1 MNGKLMY
8 RAVVI
13 VLAVF
18 LAVGLCGCKS
28 SGKNVDSSSQY
39 VSKPEKIVS
48 EIEKKC
54 SLPQMQ
60 QLNEEQV
67 FTEYGIEKKYFAYYS
82 AIVAADSISKD
93 EVVIFEAMDE
103 GEANTIR
110 DRLQEHYD
118 AVLRECEEYLPDEYE
133 VVKKCSVVKDGI
145 FVRLFISADADKMN
159 EIYKSYF

>member
-1 MNGKLMY
+1 MY

-13 VLAVF
+13 ILSVF
-18 LAVGLCGCKS
+18 LAVGFCGCKS
-28 SGKNVDSSSQY
+28 GGKDVSSSSQY

-48 EIEKKC
+48 EIEKEC

-67 FTEYGIEKKYFAYYS
+67 FTEYGIEKKYVAYYS
-82 AIVAADSISKD
+82 VIVAADSVSKD
-93 EVVIFEAMDE
+93 EVAVF
-103 GEANTIR
+103 EANTIR

-118 AVLRECEEYLPDEYE
+118 AVLKECDEYLPDEYE

>member
-1 MNGKLMY
+1 MY
-8 RAVVI
+8 RAFVI
-13 VLAVF
+13 ILSVF
-18 LAVGLCGCKS
+18 LAVGFCGCKS
-28 SGKNVDSSSQY
+28 GGKDVSSSSQY

-48 EIEKKC
+48 EIEKEC

-60 QLNEEQV
+60 KLNEEQV
-67 FTEYGIEKKYFAYYS
+67 FTEYGIEKKYVAYYS
-82 AIVAADSISKD
+82 VIVAADSVSKD
-93 EVVIFEAMDE
+93 EVAVFEAMDE

-118 AVLRECEEYLPDEYE
+118 AVLKECDEYLPDEYE